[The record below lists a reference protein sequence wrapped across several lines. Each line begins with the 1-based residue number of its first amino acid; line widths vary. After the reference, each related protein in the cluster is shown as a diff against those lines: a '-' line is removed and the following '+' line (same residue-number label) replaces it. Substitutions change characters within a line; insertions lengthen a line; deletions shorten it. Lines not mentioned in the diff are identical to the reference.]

1 MINKRAQGKKNNL
14 DGAAFELKVRK
25 MFEGEGWIV
34 SKYQNNINLDTDEIV
49 MAKGYYIPG
58 RGLTLGKGFPDFVM
72 FRKIESINTY
82 EESYDM
88 QFVECKR
95 NIKRLS
101 KEEKQKLQVLHEQ
114 GHKCYIAHLK
124 GKEIILKEF
133 EGYDNS

>member
-1 MINKRAQGKKNNL
+1 MIDHKKQGRKNNL
-14 DGAAFELKVRK
+14 DGAKFELKVRR
-25 MFEGEGWIV
+25 MFEDEGWIV

-72 FRKIESINTY
+72 FKKSRWDAGPNF
-82 EESYDM
+82 YDL

-101 KEEKQKLQVLHEQ
+101 KEEKQKMEVLRKQ
-114 GHKCYIAHLK
+114 GHNCFIAYLEE
-124 GKEIILKEF
+124 GEIMLKEF